1 MVRWYGHVRRMN
13 EDRLPNFRDENRR
26 KIKAREKTE
35 DSDGKI
41 LPKSYHNPS
50 LIDNNHR
57 LKMPGQETCLYGSCY
72 HTGVTHVTTT
82 VQTRTT
88 DQSILLA
95 SVYVSEGRNIV
106 NQLTMKVMEVQLAKL
121 TEHGS
126 KEE

>member
-57 LKMPGQETCLYGSCY
+57 LKMPGDKRHVCTVRVTLVLPMSQLRFRLELQIKVFYSPQFTLVREETS
-72 HTGVTHVTTT
+72 
-82 VQTRTT
+82 
-88 DQSILLA
+88 
-95 SVYVSEGRNIV
+95 
-106 NQLTMKVMEVQLAKL
+106 
-121 TEHGS
+121 
-126 KEE
+126 